1 MTETKP
7 RKRARRG
14 ERRELIIQGAQK
26 IFSEQGFS
34 ASTRDIAASLGV
46 TQALL
51 YKYFSSKDALID
63 AVFRSRYATGA
74 YMPDPEILTTPGETL
89 ETRVTRFY
97 GALFDFLR
105 DGSLRLFIRA
115 ALDGYQ
121 AHDVY
126 ANELIR
132 GSIMPLA
139 QALRAELGLP
149 DLAERPLSDA
159 EYEIAMTQHGGA
171 VFIAIRNL
179 VYERGP
185 RLEVKAALGQHV
197 RIWLPGAL
205 AEMKRIHASWDKQ
218 SAVPEA
224 VLNAPGLETFQP
236 QG

>member
-14 ERRELIIQGAQK
+14 ERRELIIEGAHK

-51 YKYFSSKDALID
+51 YKYFSSKDALIE
-63 AVFRSRYATGA
+63 AVFDARYAHGRF
-74 YMPDPEILTTPGETL
+74 MPDPEILGDTSRPLAE
-89 ETRVTRFY
+89 RVTSFY

-115 ALDGYQ
+115 ALDGYA
-121 AHDVY
+121 AHDIY

-132 GSIMPLA
+132 GSIQPLVE
-139 QALRAELGLP
+139 ALRAELGLP
-149 DLAERPLSDA
+149 SISERAMSDA
-159 EYEIAMTQHGGA
+159 EYEVAMAQHGGT

-179 VYERGP
+179 VYQRGP
-185 RLEVKAALGQHV
+185 RLDVKDAIAQHV
-197 RIWLPGAL
+197 RLWLPGAL
-205 AEMKRIHASWDKQ
+205 AEMTAIHADWKAQ
-218 SAVPEA
+218 KPVPAEL
-224 VLNAPGLETFQP
+224 VNAPGLESVRRA
-236 QG
+236 G